1 MTQGK
6 REFEDWLCHAH
17 QAKRVAL
24 LAHVS
29 PDGDTLGSTLALRL
43 AFLALGKQADVI
55 CDGDMPDNLKYLPGS
70 EAMLHPENVNGAD
83 YDTAIAVDVSDRSL
97 LGKSEAVFDA
107 AGFRMVIDHHATNP
121 AFGQANFIRRGES
134 ACCLLAYEA
143 ILGLGVEMTKDMGT
157 CLLTGMSTDTG
168 HFQYPATSPATL
180 IAAGE
185 LLKLGVDISAMTR
198 RLYRT
203 QPMNRVK
210 LTRIAYNKLRFMFD
224 RQVGVIDFDKHDF
237 EETGCTFGQADGLV
251 NKALEVEGVRMA
263 VLASERED
271 GIKMSLRAVEP
282 DTVNDIAV
290 LFGGGGHAQAAGCT
304 IHAPLQEALDQMLA
318 AMKDKLD
325 KTPRPEKRA

>member
-6 REFEDWLCHAH
+6 REFEDWPCHAH

-43 AFLALGKQADVI
+43 AFLALGKQVNVI
-55 CDGDMPDNLKYLPGS
+55 CDGDVPDNLKYLPGS
-70 EAMLHPENVNGAD
+70 ETVLRPENVNGAD

-121 AFGQANFIRRGES
+121 AYGQANFIRGGES

-224 RQVGVIDFDKHDF
+224 GQVGVIDFDKHDF

-263 VLASERED
+263 VLASERD
-271 GIKMSLRAVEP
+271 VYPVISA
-282 DTVNDIAV
+282 D
-290 LFGGGGHAQAAGCT
+290 
-304 IHAPLQEALDQMLA
+304 
-318 AMKDKLD
+318 
-325 KTPRPEKRA
+325 